1 MTVPHGQR
9 DGTSRTLVP
18 GQPIVLLACRYHG
31 FNQPQRIGSFA
42 RAAELPASPI
52 ARGLNT
58 SQRPPPG
65 IASGCPNDSFEWY
78 MLSFSYRDGR
88 ALLVRVS
95 HGGCRYVTNGDL
107 TLEFPPAEVMQA
119 LEAAL
124 GSDVVRR

>member
-1 MTVPHGQR
+1 MPHRQR
-9 DGTSRTLVP
+9 DGTTRTLVP
-18 GQPIVLLACRYHG
+18 GRPVGLLACRYHG

-42 RAAELPASPI
+42 RAAELPPSPI
-52 ARGLNT
+52 ALGLNA
-58 SQRPPPG
+58 SQRPPPA

-78 MLSFSYRDGR
+78 MLYFSYRDGR

-107 TLEFPPAEVMQA
+107 TLEFPPAEVTRV
-119 LEAAL
+119 LEVTL